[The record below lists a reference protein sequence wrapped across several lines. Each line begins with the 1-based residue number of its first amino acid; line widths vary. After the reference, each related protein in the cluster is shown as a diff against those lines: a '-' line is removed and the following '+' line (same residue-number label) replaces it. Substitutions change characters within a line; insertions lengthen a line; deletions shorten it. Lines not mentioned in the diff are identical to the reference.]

1 MANIRNKRLHIS
13 AAEFITAIVAMS
25 ILIVGSYFFSQ
36 YLDVKKNYNIKET
49 TIDFIISAPSKEQVD
64 EISQLSHVDSVV
76 PYIYRSLEINRNNKT
91 IETNLYIIESENS
104 LSATIFSDELLI
116 KKASNKSA
124 NQLYISQDFAS
135 ASKLNLNDDIEL
147 VIDGTSIRF
156 VIAGIYESDYRNVG
170 GTLIAVLNN
179 DIVSALGG
187 TYRYN
192 GAYISSND
200 VNKTRDYL
208 DDYQPLGDLRSREE
222 FSSDEAYKLYLD
234 ERKSDDGRKLF
245 DSAEFL
251 NNVSKR
257 NDASLIRNL
266 LLAIGCILIA
276 LVVIYAAAQA
286 RLSGYIKKHAD
297 NDMRNSFTLKQERS
311 MFKLFCFKDMLIII
325 GVYAVVL
332 VVSWLVFKINVVSVI
347 PLIGVIVVALL
358 FIVEYCVAKTKL
370 DAVFA
375 KRVKNSD

>member
-25 ILIVGSYFFSQ
+25 ILIVGSYFFNQ

-116 KKASNKSA
+116 KKVSNKSG

-156 VIAGIYESDYRNVG
+156 VIAGIYESDNRNVG

-234 ERKSDDGRKLF
+234 ERKSDDGRKFF
-245 DSAEFL
+245 DSAEHL
-251 NNVSKR
+251 NNVGKR
-257 NDASLIRNL
+257 NDAALIRNL
-266 LLAIGCILIA
+266 LMTIGCVLLA
-276 LVVIYAAAQA
+276 LVVVYAAAQM

-311 MFKLFCFKDMLIII
+311 MFKRFCFKDMLIIV
-325 GVYAVVL
+325 GVYIISLAVSL
-332 VVSWLVFKINVVSVI
+332 IVFKINVISVVS
-347 PLIGVIVVALL
+347 LIGIIAVAIL
-358 FIVEYCVAKTKL
+358 FIVEYGIAKTKL

-375 KRVKNSD
+375 KRVNNSD